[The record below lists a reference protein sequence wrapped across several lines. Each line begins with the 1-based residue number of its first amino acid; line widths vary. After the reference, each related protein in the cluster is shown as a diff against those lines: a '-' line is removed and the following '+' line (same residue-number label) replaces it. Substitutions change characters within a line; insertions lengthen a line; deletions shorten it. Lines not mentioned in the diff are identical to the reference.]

1 MMSPHFWTACRVDP
15 RQTEQIQTH
24 LEQKMIFRLTREQIG
39 ITYGWNKRS
48 SAMHLLAILFFVV
61 AAGFALRVMTDI
73 LDEDG
78 ARMWAALMGRSP
90 MRVQGME
97 DREAA
102 GQVVPFRRVSPVQHP
117 VELPLAA

>member
-1 MMSPHFWTACRVDP
+1 
-15 RQTEQIQTH
+15 
-24 LEQKMIFRLTREQIG
+24 
-39 ITYGWNKRS
+39 
-48 SAMHLLAILFFVV
+48 MHLLAILFFMV

-102 GQVVPFRRVSPVQHP
+102 GQVVPFRRVSPAQHP